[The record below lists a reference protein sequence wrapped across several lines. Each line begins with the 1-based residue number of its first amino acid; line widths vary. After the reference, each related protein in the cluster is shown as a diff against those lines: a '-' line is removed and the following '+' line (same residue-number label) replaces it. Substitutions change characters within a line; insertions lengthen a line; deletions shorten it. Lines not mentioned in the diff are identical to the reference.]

1 MLLFLLVLFS
11 LPVLAVIA
19 MYALDYRPG
28 GSSHGELLTPPK
40 PLHLIPTRSMQGTA
54 VDETLWKKKWH
65 LVVVAEGTCEA
76 DCLGRVHLVR
86 QIHVTLNKE
95 IERAER
101 VLIIANA
108 TDSPALAQL
117 QQQYPDLIV
126 LVANEANLLASEFDL
141 AGQPAR
147 SSGRVYI
154 VDPLGNLI
162 MSYPAG
168 FDPKGMQQDLTKLL
182 KYSWVG

>member
-19 MYALDYRPG
+19 MYTFDYRPG

-40 PLHLIPTRSMQGTA
+40 PLQLIATQDLHGAAIDADR
-54 VDETLWKKKWH
+54 WKKKWH
-65 LVVVAEGTCEA
+65 LVVVADGRCEA
-76 DCLGRVHLVR
+76 DCLDRVHLVR
-86 QIHVTLNKE
+86 QIHITLNKE

-101 VLIIANA
+101 VLIVSDAA
-108 TDSPALAQL
+108 DAEALAQL

-126 LVANEANLLASEFDL
+126 LAGKETSTLASEFDL
-141 AGQPAR
+141 TGQPAR
-147 SSGRVYI
+147 SSMRVYI

-162 MSYPAG
+162 MSYPTG
-168 FDPKGMQQDLTKLL
+168 FDPKGMQQDLTRLL